1 MASYQKSLSAVTAP
15 SIGKTSS
22 ANISPREPS
31 TLETVA
37 SLATN
42 LLPGVTQGIKLYEAA
57 DKKEGAKDFNMG
69 LVNLVEARN
78 QNSITTAEFKTR
90 STELFVNA
98 SRERPE
104 MTQSFTKAMQNT
116 LGTVPFAA
124 QLSGEVTVEERQRKL
139 GQVHLPDGSPE
150 AQIEAGREI
159 EIRATNTAAVKAKL
173 EAVTLRTNATEKENI
188 NAAIGVTENLIDNFN
203 FASITTLALQGAAGA
218 KNLNEKQLFAETSGG
233 VTALLQ
239 QGRLE
244 LMASLK
250 GSKQGAMDA
259 ALKRYE
265 LYEKNLQNIFNV
277 DTGPLKLEDYSK
289 FYTAFKNQT
298 NMDAMQTT
306 RTLSLLKDTIGSQA
320 LGSLMSNAIA
330 SNGSISGSLYDM
342 VTEELGSLITE
353 TGETEK
359 TVRLRHLMQVTKDPR
374 ASVKLSTNEDV
385 RTTQITGVVLDVKKA
400 MDSGSGPVQEN
411 QLEKYRNL
419 SLNLANMTIEKINKP
434 ENLKIVMDSFLQSGH
449 TKNLKVM
456 KDNNSTNAKAVGKN
470 IAVAATSSIMKTMDA
485 IRNTGE
491 GKLIQYN
498 TELNK
503 FEVLEAMTSEQRRE
517 ENIKLKSGG
526 GGVGTPRQ
534 NVNDL
539 KKAGELVDV
548 LNTSLDVAIAHKEY
562 DEDFSSFKSD
572 SQLKA
577 YLVSVGQ
584 TQAGINVI
592 RDGTLNLPKAPPSSS
607 SVAEARQFIPSR
619 KGTQNRM
626 VSKLQAKIASER
638 QESIQRMIRWTEK
651 TK

>member
-15 SIGKTSS
+15 SIGKTPS

-42 LLPGVTQGIKLYEAA
+42 LLPIATQGIKLYEAA
-57 DKKEGAKDFNMG
+57 DKKEGAEDFNMG
-69 LVNLVEARN
+69 LVNIVEARN
-78 QNSITTAEFKTR
+78 QGSITTAEFKTR

-104 MTQSFTKAMQNT
+104 MTPDFTKAMQNT

-150 AQIEAGREI
+150 AQIKAGREI
-159 EIRATNTAAVKAKL
+159 EIRAIKTAAVRAKL
-173 EAVTLRTNATEKENI
+173 EAATLRTNATEKESI

-203 FASITTLALQGAAGA
+203 FVSITTLAASAAAGA
-218 KNLNEKQLFAETSGG
+218 TNLNEKQLFAQTSGG

-277 DTGPLKLEDYSK
+277 DTGPLKLEQYSK
-289 FYTAFKNQT
+289 FYTAFKNET

-320 LGSLMSNAIA
+320 LGSLMANAIA
-330 SNGSISGSLYDM
+330 SNGGMSGILYDM
-342 VTEELGSLITE
+342 VTKELDSLITQ

-359 TVRLRHLMQVTKDPR
+359 TVRLRHLIQMTKDPK

-400 MDSGSGPVQEN
+400 MDSGSGSIREN
-411 QLEKYRNL
+411 QLEKYKNL
-419 SLNLANMTIEKINKP
+419 SLNLINMTIEKINKP

-619 KGTQNRM
+619 KGTQNRK
-626 VSKLQAKIASER
+626 VSKLQRTIASER
-638 QESIQRMIRWTEK
+638 QESIQRLIRYNQK